1 MIGPDL
7 EPTVSYDNET
17 ATTRLWRDRVQIRE
31 QERDDARARARIAED
46 KVALL
51 MAENDQLTA
60 ENARLRA
67 LLTPDAARARTETEQ
82 QMKALK
88 GALMPLLVQST
99 GTMNS

>member
-1 MIGPDL
+1 MSDQ
-7 EPTVSYDNET
+7 YET
-17 ATTRLWRDRVQIRE
+17 AAARLWRDRVQIRE
-31 QERDDARARARIAED
+31 QERNEALARARIAED

-67 LLTPDAARARTETEQ
+67 LLNPDAARARTETEQ
-82 QMKALK
+82 QMQALK
-88 GALMPLLVQST
+88 QALTPLLVQAT

>member
-1 MIGPDL
+1 M
-7 EPTVSYDNET
+7 SYDNET

-60 ENARLRA
+60 ENARLRS
-67 LLTPDAARARTETEQ
+67 LLNPDAAKARAETEQ
-82 QMKALK
+82 QMRALK
-88 GALMPLLVQST
+88 GALMPLLVQPT
-99 GTMNS
+99 GNLNS